1 MLNTLYTRF
10 LSSGTHYMQPL
21 TGSKVLL
28 IIGAITFLSVLS
40 TAITEPIR
48 PLFITGVGS
57 TTLELGLIMALQSIV
72 SVIARL
78 LASAYSET
86 VGKWRLILASLLLS
100 VGSTALFAFVYEPL
114 WFFPAVALSAL
125 SWAIFSPISLVMVLE
140 MSAATSRGAVMG
152 LYFTAIGAALFVGP
166 LVCSFLT
173 LYIGFRE
180 LYLASTAFPLLALL
194 LFIFR
199 MSRAEVEGGRVPV
212 DKPVDVKS
220 STWSSVKRIFRVKN
234 VTAMFYAQVVFAI
247 SYGVYSTLFSIHAE
261 GTLLMAPSVIALL
274 FSLRAFTNL
283 LIRFPGGRISD
294 RIGRKKPVLV
304 AHSIIVVVFTL
315 LPFTRDLTLLVAL
328 VALYGVGW
336 GLRVAPDSALVS
348 ESVNSVDRSIA
359 LAILMTMFDIGVALG
374 SLMVGVLSSYLSIS
388 NLFLLCAPILLSGLV
403 IQVYFIRE
411 TLN

>member
-1 MLNTLYTRF
+1 
-10 LSSGTHYMQPL
+10 MQPL

-114 WFFPAVALSAL
+114 WFFPAVALSAV

-194 LFIFR
+194 LFNFR

-234 VTAMFYAQVVFAI
+234 VTAMYYAQVVFAI

-261 GTLLMAPSVIALL
+261 GTLLIAPSVIALL

-315 LPFTRDLTLLVAL
+315 LPFTRDLTLLAAL

-411 TLN
+411 TLNQ